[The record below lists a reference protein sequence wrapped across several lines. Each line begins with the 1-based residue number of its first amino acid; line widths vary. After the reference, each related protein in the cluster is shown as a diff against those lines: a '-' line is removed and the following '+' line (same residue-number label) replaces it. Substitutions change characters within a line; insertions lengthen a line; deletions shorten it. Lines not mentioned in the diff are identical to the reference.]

1 MRLFDPAGGE
11 WIGLHRHLNAVFGIA
26 FSPDGRRLIS
36 GGGGREAVKLWDVG
50 TRQELLT
57 LNGAGSFMDVVRWSA
72 DGDVILGG
80 APKEYRHKYVGSV
93 AGLGLYKGVAHVYGI
108 KVKGLPAWFMHRTYH
123 MSRIPSFNR
132 KVRVVADWT
141 LAFVLKRETIS
152 LGQLHAPREEFTE
165 VATPTSEIEKREPV
179 GAGAR

>member
-1 MRLFDPAGGE
+1 MLDRTDLPRGPRGHVVCRPTLQVVDGERVLDGAWAAGDCAQVPDLTNPGAYCSPSAQHAVRQAKVLADNIRL
-11 WIGLHRHLNAVFGIA
+11 
-26 FSPDGRRLIS
+26 
-36 GGGGREAVKLWDVG
+36 
-50 TRQELLT
+50 
-57 LNGAGSFMDVVRWSA
+57 
-72 DGDVILGG
+72 VILGG

-141 LAFVLKRETIS
+141 LAFVLRRETIA
-152 LGQLHAPREEFTE
+152 LGQLHTPREEFTH
-165 VATPTSEIEKREPV
+165 VTPTVKLPEEREPV
-179 GAGAR
+179 GAGTR